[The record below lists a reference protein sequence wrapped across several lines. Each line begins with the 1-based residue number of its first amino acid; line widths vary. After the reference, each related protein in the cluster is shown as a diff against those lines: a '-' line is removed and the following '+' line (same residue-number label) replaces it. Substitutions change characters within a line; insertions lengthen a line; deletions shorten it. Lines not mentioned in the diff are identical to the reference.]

1 MGRVSID
8 PPPENLQQFMKESSP
23 TFDFNDNN
31 DNRSNNDG
39 LWLPFPS
46 ARQRRRRRR
55 GRRRKIYEREE
66 RNIPKGRRLIN
77 GGGNFSLPPRT
88 SATSLYHGSSSK
100 RDRRIEMTK
109 AVGRRARRRRARQV
123 ALNWKRPKLEFS
135 CQSWASWPPG
145 VVSKPI
151 AFWLYL
157 PPPPSFFVGAGFVVG
172 TDKFVDVYTEITRV
186 TSAGE
191 RSWEFVGV
199 ASEPID
205 CWKFD
210 HLTDWFDLK
219 LEYETRTLEMTM
231 LNLRESWRSGIGT
244 YKLVFWRFT
253 IWKKVEKLWIG
264 IITSRI
270 EDNTAR
276 FIYLFNKIEKF
287 K

>member
-1 MGRVSID
+1 MHNGACFDRSSTIQKKTFNNSWRRVRQLSILMIITII
-8 PPPENLQQFMKESSP
+8 EAITMAS
-23 TFDFNDNN
+23 
-31 DNRSNNDG
+31 G
-39 LWLPFPS
+39 FPS
-46 ARQRRRRRR
+46 PPRDRE
-55 GRRRKIYEREE
+55 GEEEEE
-66 RNIPKGRRLIN
+66 RYTKERKEIFRKEGVWSMAAETSPFLLA
-77 GGGNFSLPPRT
+77 LPPRACIT
-88 SATSLYHGSSSK
+88 DRA
-100 RDRRIEMTK
+100 RREEDRRIEMTK
-109 AVGRRARRRRARQV
+109 AVARRARRRRARQV

-157 PPPPSFFVGAGFVVG
+157 PPPPPPPLHLLSLVGAGFVVG

-210 HLTDWFDLK
+210 HLADWFDLK

-231 LNLRESWRSGIGT
+231 LNLKEEWNWNIYINLFFEDLWYER
-244 YKLVFWRFT
+244 KL
-253 IWKKVEKLWIG
+253 
-264 IITSRI
+264 TSC
-270 EDNTAR
+270 E
-276 FIYLFNKIEKF
+276 LE
-287 K
+287 

>member
-1 MGRVSID
+1 MRAQWGVFRSILHH
-8 PPPENLQQFMKESSP
+8 PKENLQQFIKESSP

-46 ARQRRRRRR
+46 ARQRRRR
-55 GRRRKIYEREE
+55 RRRKIYEREE

-100 RDRRIEMTK
+100 RGRQTNWNDEGCCK
-109 AVGRRARRRRARQV
+109 ACEKKTGKTSSLKLKEAKIGI
-123 ALNWKRPKLEFS
+123 LLPKLS
-135 CQSWASWPPG
+135 VVAPG
-145 VVSKPI
+145 GCFETDCLLALS
-151 AFWLYL
+151 
-157 PPPPSFFVGAGFVVG
+157 PPPPPPFHLLSLVGAGFVVG

-210 HLTDWFDLK
+210 HLADWFDLK

-231 LNLRESWRSGIGT
+231 LNLKEEWNWNI
-244 YKLVFWRFT
+244 
-253 IWKKVEKLWIG
+253 
-264 IITSRI
+264 
-270 EDNTAR
+270 
-276 FIYLFNKIEKF
+276 
-287 K
+287 